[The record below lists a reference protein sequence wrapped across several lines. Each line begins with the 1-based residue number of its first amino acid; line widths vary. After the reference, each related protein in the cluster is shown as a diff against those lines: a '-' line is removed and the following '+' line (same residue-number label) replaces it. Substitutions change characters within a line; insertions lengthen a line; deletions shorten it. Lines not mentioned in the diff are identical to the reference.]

1 MDKESRKPKTFVST
15 FRLEIKFP
23 SSGFNAGKKKEE
35 EAEKEGKERRT
46 LMGNNRVEATSEA
59 TGRAQEEERKS
70 LSMLVF
76 EIRHGQTMTRGPY
89 AAC

>member
-23 SSGFNAGKKKEE
+23 SRGFNAGKKKEE
-35 EAEKEGKERRT
+35 VEKEGKERRT
-46 LMGNNRVEATSEA
+46 LMGNNRVEATTEA

-70 LSMLVF
+70 
-76 EIRHGQTMTRGPY
+76 
-89 AAC
+89 

>member
-23 SSGFNAGKKKEE
+23 SSGFNAGKEKK

-46 LMGNNRVEATSEA
+46 LMGNNRAEATSEA

-70 LSMLVF
+70 
-76 EIRHGQTMTRGPY
+76 
-89 AAC
+89 